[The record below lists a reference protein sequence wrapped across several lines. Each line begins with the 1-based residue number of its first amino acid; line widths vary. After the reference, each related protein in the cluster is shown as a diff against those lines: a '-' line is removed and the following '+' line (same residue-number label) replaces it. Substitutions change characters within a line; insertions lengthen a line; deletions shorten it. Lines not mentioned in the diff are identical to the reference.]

1 MLNFLILPFIK
12 FLFTDPF
19 GFCYFVLSVVLAFA
33 GQLLLCSRAKHILPK
48 LLLPGLGLLIF
59 AAVYGAFLIFGDCL
73 LYLFPMGIAG
83 LILLG
88 SAAGWLVYAL
98 ARLTLWLKK
107 AFCP

>member
-1 MLNFLILPFIK
+1 MLNLLNLPFIK
-12 FLFTDPF
+12 FLFSDPF
-19 GFCYFVLSVVLAFA
+19 GFCYFVLPVVLAFA

-48 LLLPGLGLLIF
+48 LLPPGLGLLIL

-88 SAAGWLVYAL
+88 SAAAWLVYTL
-98 ARLTLWLKK
+98 ARLAVRLKK